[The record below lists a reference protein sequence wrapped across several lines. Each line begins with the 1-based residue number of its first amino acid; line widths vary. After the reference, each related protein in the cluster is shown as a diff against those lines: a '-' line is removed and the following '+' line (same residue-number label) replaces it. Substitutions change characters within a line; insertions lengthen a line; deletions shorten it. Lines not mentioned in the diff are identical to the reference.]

1 MSTDKSSNSNS
12 KPSSNNNSNSNI
24 SWDEYFMGLALLSS
38 QRSKDPN
45 SKVGACIV
53 NQDHKI
59 VGIGYNGFPIGIND
73 DELPWGR
80 DGEFLETKYPYVC
93 HAEMNAI
100 LNSNQPQPL
109 KNTNLYVTLF
119 PCNECTK
126 FIIQSRIEK
135 IYYLSDKYSDTDS
148 TRAAKL
154 MLDKAGIKY
163 QPCPLSRK
171 NINLSFEPLK

>member
-1 MSTDKSSNSNS
+1 MSQTTRS
-12 KPSSNNNSNSNI
+12 PSSHI
-24 SWDEYFMGLALLSS
+24 SWNEYFMGLALLSA

-53 NQDHKI
+53 NKDYKI
-59 VGIGYNGFPIGIND
+59 VGVGYNGFPTGISD
-73 DELPWGR
+73 QDLPWER
-80 DGEFLETKYPYVC
+80 EGEYLDTKYPYVC

-109 KNTNLYVTLF
+109 KDTTLYVTLF

-135 IYYLSDKYSDTDS
+135 IYYLSDKYHNTDA
-148 TRAAKL
+148 TKAAKL
-154 MLDKAGIKY
+154 MLDKANISY
-163 QPCPLSRK
+163 QSCPVSRDGVH
-171 NINLSFEPLK
+171 LSFAPMK

>member
-1 MSTDKSSNSNS
+1 MSQSTAS
-12 KPSSNNNSNSNI
+12 KPDGHI
-24 SWDEYFMGLALLSS
+24 SWDEYFMGLALLSA

-53 NQDHKI
+53 NSDHKI
-59 VGIGYNGFPIGIND
+59 VGIGYNGFPTGISD
-73 DELPWGR
+73 SDLPWKREGK
-80 DGEFLETKYPYVC
+80 FLETKYPYVC

-109 KNTNLYVTLF
+109 KNTVVYVTLF

-135 IYYLSDKYSDTDS
+135 IYYLSDKYRDTDS
-148 TRAAKL
+148 TRASKL

-163 QPCPLSRK
+163 EPCPVSRE
-171 NINLSFEPLK
+171 NITLSFSGC